1 MLCYTTPSME
11 GIKSIISFDEF
22 SKVDLAVGKIVEV
35 IDVPQSEKLYKMT
48 VDFGPSTGASTELSR
63 TSSGLKT
70 IFAGLR
76 KFILKRQL
84 KNKKFVFVVN
94 LAPRPMPSGESQGM
108 MLVIEHK
115 DGFILLPAPKGSVEG
130 SRLT

>member
-1 MLCYTTPSME
+1 ME

-22 SKVDLAVGKIVEV
+22 SKVDLAVGKVVEV
-35 IDVPQSEKLYKMT
+35 VDVAQSEKLYKMT
-48 VDFGPSTGASTELSR
+48 VDFGPSTG
-63 TSSGLKT
+63 SGLKT

-84 KNKKFVFVVN
+84 KNKKFVFVIN
-94 LAPRPMPSGESQGM
+94 LAPRAMPSGESQGM

>member
-1 MLCYTTPSME
+1 ME
-11 GIKSIISFDEF
+11 GVKSIISFLEF
-22 SKVDLAVGKIVEV
+22 SKVDLAVGKVVEV
-35 IDVPQSEKLYKMT
+35 TDVLQSEKLYKMT
-48 VDFGPSTGASTELSR
+48 VDFGISLGV
-63 TSSGLKT
+63 KT

-94 LAPRPMPSGESQGM
+94 LTPRPMPSGESQGM